1 MAMFTVT
8 CEPYRS
14 PVNQPSVFAP
24 AHPDEVDRLVARH
37 PLALVISAD
46 GPAIQASP
54 LPLVLR
60 REPGGA
66 ATLIGHFARANPQ
79 VELVRWQPR
88 ALAAFTGAHG
98 YVSSSWLRART
109 NAPTWNYEVV
119 HFEVEIEL
127 RPGPEEA
134 RAALG
139 LLIGHAD
146 APYADPWRIEEM
158 APGRFEALA
167 ARIVPFHARVL
178 ATHAQFKLGQG
189 DPADVLEDSLA
200 GLERHGRHELAS
212 AMRRLHAG

>member
-1 MAMFTVT
+1 MNT
-8 CEPYRS
+8 
-14 PVNQPSVFAP
+14 PSIFDP
-24 AHPDEVDRLVARH
+24 AHPDDVDRLVARY

-60 REPGGA
+60 REPDGA
-66 ATLIGHFARANPQ
+66 AFLIGHFSRANPQ
-79 VELVRWQPR
+79 VELVRRQGR
-88 ALAAFTGAHG
+88 ALVAFTGAQG

-119 HFEVEIEL
+119 HFDVEIEL
-127 RPGPEEA
+127 RPGLEET

-146 APYADPWRIEEM
+146 APYADPWRVEEM

-167 ARIVPFHARVL
+167 ARIIPFRARVL
-178 ATHAQFKLGQG
+178 GTQAQFKLGQG

-200 GLERHGRHELAS
+200 GLERHGRHELAA
-212 AMRRLHAG
+212 AMRRLHAR